1 MTYNK
6 FEDYLQ
12 SIGSSPEII
21 FDPNPSPEK
30 HKVYGHNY
38 GIIQLSLIH
47 I

>member
-12 SIGSSPEII
+12 SIGSNPEII

-30 HKVYGHNY
+30 HKVYD
-38 GIIQLSLIH
+38 IIMASFRRVYN
-47 I
+47 